1 MTCLT
6 LQLYPLVIAHC
17 FEAVCLDCWSS
28 AVLNYAVL
36 NPACTSCPLATTR
49 NLSTLLCLIV
59 QASSPSGSQADQH
72 GWWRSSRSEKALAQR
87 SRAKQ
92 GFTAQDFADDVSG
105 SDAASA
111 MSLGDMPKGAFTPP
125 SLHGSADAA
134 WGQDGEEEAT
144 DTLMPLLSTSLK
156 GPLPTVMEHFDEGI
170 GMSRPQSLADLS
182 KAGWTVDNALLQ
194 ASANAKVSRMSRI
207 SSFPCLGTMPETV
220 TDSTGGSS
228 PHIGFPP
235 YTSQQG
241 MSDLSNHW
249 ASVLG
254 NLAPEANNDS
264 TDAQRP
270 IGLNHHAVTFKPGML
285 STQLHQATAPTSIAT
300 GAIDTAQSQH
310 AHRNMLATNTALAG
324 PGMPEAAA
332 SPFLHLSETEV
343 KPGFTQQLHDI
354 ASPACGFAQALE
366 SRQKSV
372 SIAELARQA
381 DKSVARRLLLKKR
394 TPSFGKSKSCNDL
407 AAAEP
412 TTPTRSPLAPLGNF
426 AQ

>member
-1 MTCLT
+1 MHALPPCQQASTSPASHAM
-6 LQLYPLVIAHC
+6 QL
-17 FEAVCLDCWSS
+17 
-28 AVLNYAVL
+28 
-36 NPACTSCPLATTR
+36 LAPTPQH
-49 NLSTLLCLIV
+49 LL
-59 QASSPSGSQADQH
+59 QASSPSGSHADQQ

-87 SRAKQ
+87 NRAKQ
-92 GFTAQDFADDVSG
+92 GLTAHDSADDASC

-134 WGQDGEEEAT
+134 WGQDGEEEAA
-144 DTLMPLLSTSLK
+144 DTLMPLLSISLK

-194 ASANAKVSRMSRI
+194 ATANAKVSRMSRI

-220 TDSTGGSS
+220 TDSTGGS
-228 PHIGFPP
+228 PPQFGFPP
-235 YTSQQG
+235 YASQQG
-241 MSDLSNHW
+241 MADLSNHW

-254 NLAPEANNDS
+254 SLAPEPHGDS
-264 TDAQRP
+264 ADAPRSVS
-270 IGLNHHAVTFKPGML
+270 LNPHAVTFKPGML
-285 STQLHQATAPTSIAT
+285 SAQLHQADVLPSATTAAL
-300 GAIDTAQSQH
+300 DTAQSQH
-310 AHRNMLATNTALAG
+310 ALRNMLAMNTAWAG
-324 PGMPEAAA
+324 DGMPQAAA
-332 SPFLHLSETEV
+332 SPFVQFSKTEV
-343 KPGFTQQLHDI
+343 NRSLTQQTDDTV
-354 ASPACGFAQALE
+354 SPADGFAQALE
-366 SRQKSV
+366 SRRQKSV

>member
-1 MTCLT
+1 ML
-6 LQLYPLVIAHC
+6 
-17 FEAVCLDCWSS
+17 
-28 AVLNYAVL
+28 
-36 NPACTSCPLATTR
+36 
-49 NLSTLLCLIV
+49 
-59 QASSPSGSQADQH
+59 QASSPSGSHADQQ

-92 GFTAQDFADDVSG
+92 GLPGHDSADDASC

-134 WGQDGEEEAT
+134 WGQDGEEEAA
-144 DTLMPLLSTSLK
+144 DTLMPLLSISLK

-194 ASANAKVSRMSRI
+194 ASANAKVSRMSRN

-220 TDSTGGSS
+220 TDSTGGS
-228 PHIGFPP
+228 PPKFGFPP
-235 YTSQQG
+235 YASQQG
-241 MSDLSNHW
+241 MADLSNHW
-249 ASVLG
+249 SSVLG
-254 NLAPEANNDS
+254 SLAPEPCDDRA
-264 TDAQRP
+264 DAPRP
-270 IGLNHHAVTFKPGML
+270 VSLNPHAVTFKPGML
-285 STQLHQATAPTSIAT
+285 SAQLHQANVSPSATTAAL
-300 GAIDTAQSQH
+300 DTAQSQH
-310 AHRNMLATNTALAG
+310 ALRNMLANNTAAAG
-324 PGMPEAAA
+324 DGMPQAAA
-332 SPFLHLSETEV
+332 SPFVQFSKTEV
-343 KPGFTQQLHDI
+343 NRSLTQQTDDTV
-354 ASPACGFAQALE
+354 SPADGFAEVLE

-394 TPSFGKSKSCNDL
+394 SPSFGKSKSCNDL

-426 AQ
+426 VQ